1 MPASMSIVPSCAII
15 RMTYVELCRTTRR
28 PSSSSPLISQPA
40 TTVPSCARRSVN
52 TALLSPTGMRS
63 SAYPPR
69 TISPATTVPYCT
81 CASGILVQLCRISMP
96 CWSSTRSSVRASS
109 PVPRSSVCS
118 AMSRALDGISSTSL
132 TYRTASSIEVRPL
145 RPPETRP
152 RSGILAVRRMRP

>member
-15 RMTYVELCRTTRR
+15 RTTYVELCRTTQR

-40 TTVPSCARRSVN
+40 TTVPSCARRSVS
-52 TALLSPTGMRS
+52 TALLSLTGMRS

-69 TISPATTVPYCT
+69 TISHATTVPYCT
-81 CASGILVQLCRISMP
+81 CASGTLVQPCRTLMP

-109 PVPRSSVCS
+109 HVPRSSVCS
-118 AMSRALDGISSTSL
+118 VMSRGLDGISSTSS
-132 TYRTASSIEVRPL
+132 TCRTVSSIEARLL